1 MNTAEKYAEEILQ
14 GILEKIGSEIK
25 TPYQYRYLVEG
36 SANYI
41 LIEQDENRDNSIF
54 FYTSLKRYSTP
65 QEIVIP
71 NFSTLSKEEKKT
83 IANTLQEK
91 ITKIFF
97 TEAFFGKFRY
107 KTSVNIEFEDYTL
120 RFKLVH
126 EARKAELKNRFDT
139 FMEEVINHPSREME
153 DGEIVSFLD
162 KLFDTELN
170 GYTASQIIAIAEK
183 TLKLYAGKKDWLK
196 ESARWLTIKA
206 KYWKYEVFYPL
217 YYDKKRSQWKYEAF
231 YPLYYKKGS
240 QWNIE
245 YTLKEGITPEKIDTD
260 KLTLYIQQAL
270 WKIKYKQYNWDV
282 KSAQEDL
289 ERAANELGSEEAK
302 QYLKKGT
309 GELPDCLIHY
319 KDNDLEADANDVFAT
334 ISLKIK
340 QETAEAYGKALNFI
354 IALLKG
360 GFPYSYQ
367 IKLSSKA
374 PKQFLD
380 IKGLAKSST
389 HRFFAQA
396 LQYETL
402 HSKLEKYAKVAIKEF
417 EWYTDTEYIEN
428 SCATGSYAI
437 FGLGLTSK
445 KYFPLVEQY
454 FKLIDDEDQMM
465 IHINF
470 VNALIKKHG
479 FSAETLPTIYEGV
492 ISSEDNVIFKSL
504 TEAMKNPENKALLND
519 FLKDKEDY
527 YQEAMYYAVYGKNWK
542 KKK

>member
-1 MNTAEKYAEEILQ
+1 MNTIEKYVEEILQ
-14 GILEKIGSEIK
+14 GILQKIGSGTE

-36 SANYI
+36 FANYI
-41 LIEQDENRDNSIF
+41 LIEQDEDDDNTILVH
-54 FYTSLKRYSTP
+54 TSLKEYSTP
-65 QEIVIP
+65 KRIVIS

-91 ITKIFF
+91 ITKMFF
-97 TEAFFGKFRY
+97 TEAFFGKFQY
-107 KTSVNIEFEDYTL
+107 KTLVNIEFQDYTL
-120 RFKLVH
+120 QFKLVH
-126 EARKAELKNRFDT
+126 EARKAELKKRFDT

-183 TLKLYAGKKDWLK
+183 TFKLYAGKKNWLK
-196 ESARWLTIKA
+196 ENARSLTFKA
-206 KYWKYEVFYPL
+206 EYWASEVFYPL
-217 YYDKKRSQWKYEAF
+217 YYDE
-231 YPLYYKKGS
+231 KGPR
-240 QWNIE
+240 WNIE

-270 WKIKYKQYNWDV
+270 WKIKYKQYSWDV

-289 ERAANELGSEEAK
+289 ERAANELGSEKAK

-309 GELPDCLIHY
+309 GELPDNLIHY
-319 KDNDLEADANDVFAT
+319 KDSELEADANDVFAT

-340 QETAEAYGKALNFI
+340 QETAEAYGKALDFI
-354 IALLKG
+354 IALLKA
-360 GFPYSYQ
+360 GFPHSYQ

-374 PKQFLD
+374 PKHFLD

-402 HSKLEKYAKVAIKEF
+402 HPKLEKYAKVAMKEF
-417 EWYTDTEYIEN
+417 EWYTDVEEGEK
-428 SCATGSYAI
+428 SCMPGSYAV
-437 FGLGLTSK
+437 FGLGLTNK
-445 KYFPLVEQY
+445 KYFPLVIEY
-454 FKLIDDEDQMM
+454 FKLVDDEHQMV
-465 IHINF
+465 HKHF
-470 VNALIKKHG
+470 VSMLIERYG
-479 FSAETLPTIYEGV
+479 FSAETLPMIYEGV
-492 ISSEDNVIFKSL
+492 ISSQDDVVFKSL
-504 TEAMKNPENKALLND
+504 TEAMQNVENKALLND

-527 YQEAMYYAVYGKNWK
+527 YQEAMYYAVYGKDWK

>member
-14 GILEKIGSEIK
+14 GILEKIGCGTE

-36 SANYI
+36 FANYI
-41 LIEQDENRDNSIF
+41 LIEQDENRDNSIL

-65 QEIVIP
+65 KEIVIP

-97 TEAFFGKFRY
+97 TEAFFGKFQY
-107 KTSVNIEFEDYTL
+107 KTLVNIEFEDYTL
-120 RFKLVH
+120 QFKLVH

-170 GYTASQIIAIAEK
+170 GYTESQIIAIAEK

-196 ESARWLTIKA
+196 ENARWLTFKA

-217 YYDKKRSQWKYEAF
+217 YYDEKR
-231 YPLYYKKGS
+231 P

-270 WKIKYKQYNWDV
+270 WKIKYKQYSWDV

-289 ERAANELGSEEAK
+289 ERAANELGSEKAK

-309 GELPDCLIHY
+309 GELPDSLIHY
-319 KDNDLEADANDVFAT
+319 KDSELEADANDVFAT

-340 QETAEAYGKALNFI
+340 QETAEAYRKALDFI
-354 IALLKG
+354 IVLLKA
-360 GFPYSYQ
+360 GFSHSYQ

-402 HSKLEKYAKVAIKEF
+402 HPKLEEYAKVAMKEF
-417 EWYTDTEYIEN
+417 EWYTDAKKIKN
-428 SCATGSYAI
+428 NCATGSYAI

-454 FKLIDDEDQMM
+454 FKLVDDEHQMM
-465 IHINF
+465 IHKNF
-470 VNALIKKHG
+470 VSALIERHG

-492 ISSEDNVIFKSL
+492 ITSEDDVIFKSL
-504 TEAMKNPENKALLND
+504 TEAMKNTENKALLDD
-519 FLKDKEDY
+519 FLKDKKDY

>member
-1 MNTAEKYAEEILQ
+1 MNIAEKYAEEILQ

-41 LIEQDENRDNSIF
+41 LIEQDENRDNTF
-54 FYTSLKRYSTP
+54 LFYTSLKRYSTP

-97 TEAFFGKFRY
+97 TEDFFGKFQY
-107 KTSVNIEFEDYTL
+107 KTSVNIEFKDYTL
-120 RFKLVH
+120 QFKLVH

-139 FMEEVINHPSREME
+139 FMEEVINHSSRKME

-196 ESARWLTIKA
+196 ESARWLTFKA

-217 YYDKKRSQWKYEAF
+217 YYDEKR
-231 YPLYYKKGS
+231 P

-270 WKIKYKQYNWDV
+270 WKIKYKQYSWDV

-289 ERAANELGSEEAK
+289 ERAANELGSEKAK
-302 QYLKKGT
+302 QYLKIRYGR
-309 GELPDCLIHY
+309 
-319 KDNDLEADANDVFAT
+319 AT
-334 ISLKIK
+334 
-340 QETAEAYGKALNFI
+340 
-354 IALLKG
+354 
-360 GFPYSYQ
+360 
-367 IKLSSKA
+367 
-374 PKQFLD
+374 
-380 IKGLAKSST
+380 
-389 HRFFAQA
+389 R
-396 LQYETL
+396 
-402 HSKLEKYAKVAIKEF
+402 
-417 EWYTDTEYIEN
+417 
-428 SCATGSYAI
+428 
-437 FGLGLTSK
+437 
-445 KYFPLVEQY
+445 
-454 FKLIDDEDQMM
+454 
-465 IHINF
+465 
-470 VNALIKKHG
+470 
-479 FSAETLPTIYEGV
+479 
-492 ISSEDNVIFKSL
+492 
-504 TEAMKNPENKALLND
+504 
-519 FLKDKEDY
+519 
-527 YQEAMYYAVYGKNWK
+527 
-542 KKK
+542 

>member
-14 GILEKIGSEIK
+14 GILEKIGNEIK

-36 SANYI
+36 FANYI
-41 LIEQDENRDNSIF
+41 LIEQDENCDNSIL

-65 QEIVIP
+65 KEIVIP

-120 RFKLVH
+120 QFKLVH

-196 ESARWLTIKA
+196 ESARWLTFKA

-217 YYDKKRSQWKYEAF
+217 YYDE
-231 YPLYYKKGS
+231 KGS
-240 QWNIE
+240 QGNIE

-270 WKIKYKQYNWDV
+270 WKIKYKQYSWDV

-289 ERAANELGSEEAK
+289 ERAANELGSEKAK

-309 GELPDCLIHY
+309 GELPDNLIHY
-319 KDNDLEADANDVFAT
+319 KDSELEADANDVFAT

-340 QETAEAYGKALNFI
+340 QETAEAYRKALDFI
-354 IALLKG
+354 IALLKA
-360 GFPYSYQ
+360 GFHHSYQ

-374 PKQFLD
+374 PKHFLD

-402 HSKLEKYAKVAIKEF
+402 HPKLEKYAKVAMREF
-417 EWYTDTEYIEN
+417 EWYTDAKKIKN

-454 FKLIDDEDQMM
+454 FKLVDDEHQMM
-465 IHINF
+465 IHKNF
-470 VNALIKKHG
+470 VSALIERHG

-492 ISSEDNVIFKSL
+492 ITSKDDVIFKSL

-527 YQEAMYYAVYGKNWK
+527 YQEAMYYAVYGKNWEK
-542 KKK
+542 KR

>member
-1 MNTAEKYAEEILQ
+1 MNIAEKYAEEILQ

-41 LIEQDENRDNSIF
+41 LIEQDENRDNTF
-54 FYTSLKRYSTP
+54 LFYTSLKRYSTP
-65 QEIVIP
+65 QDIDIP

-97 TEAFFGKFRY
+97 TEAFFGKFQY
-107 KTSVNIEFEDYTL
+107 KTSVNIEFKDYTL
-120 RFKLVH
+120 QFKLVH

-139 FMEEVINHPSREME
+139 FMEEVINHSSRKME

-196 ESARWLTIKA
+196 ENARWLTFKA

-217 YYDKKRSQWKYEAF
+217 YYDEKR
-231 YPLYYKKGS
+231 P

-270 WKIKYKQYNWDV
+270 WKIKYKQYSWDV

-289 ERAANELGSEEAK
+289 ERAANELGSEKAK

-340 QETAEAYGKALNFI
+340 QETAEAYGKALDFI
-354 IALLKG
+354 IALLKA
-360 GFPYSYQ
+360 GFHHSYQ

-380 IKGLAKSST
+380 IKGLVKSST

-402 HSKLEKYAKVAIKEF
+402 HPKLEEYAKVAIKEL

-454 FKLIDDEDQMM
+454 FKLVDDEDQMM

-470 VNALIKKHG
+470 VNALIKRHG
-479 FSAETLPTIYEGV
+479 FSVETLPTIYEGV
-492 ISSEDNVIFKSL
+492 ISSQDDVIFKSL
-504 TEAMKNPENKALLND
+504 TEAMKNPKNKALLND

-527 YQEAMYYAVYGKNWK
+527 YQEAMYYAVYGKNWEK
-542 KKK
+542 KK

>member
-170 GYTASQIIAIAEK
+170 GYTASQMIAVAEK

-196 ESARWLTIKA
+196 ESTRWLTFKA
-206 KYWKYEVFYPL
+206 RYWKYKVFYPL
-217 YYDKKRSQWKYEAF
+217 YYDEKR
-231 YPLYYKKGS
+231 P

-270 WKIKYKQYNWDV
+270 WKIKYKQYSWDV

-289 ERAANELGSEEAK
+289 ERAANELGAEKAK

-340 QETAEAYGKALNFI
+340 QETAEAYGKALDFI
-354 IALLKG
+354 IALLKA
-360 GFPYSYQ
+360 GFHHSYQ

-374 PKQFLD
+374 PKLFLD

-402 HSKLEKYAKVAIKEF
+402 QPKLEEYTKVAMKEF
-417 EWYTDTEYIEN
+417 EWYTDVEEGEK
-428 SCATGSYAI
+428 SCMPGSYVV
-437 FGLGLTSK
+437 FGLGLSSK

-454 FKLIDDEDQMM
+454 FKLVDDEHQMM
-465 IHINF
+465 IHKNF
-470 VNALIKKHG
+470 VSALIKQHG
-479 FSAETLPTIYEGV
+479 FSAQTLPMIYEGV
-492 ISSEDNVIFKSL
+492 ITSENDVIFKSL

>member
-14 GILEKIGSEIK
+14 GILEKIGCGTE

-36 SANYI
+36 FANYI
-41 LIEQDENRDNSIF
+41 LIEQDENRDNSIL

-65 QEIVIP
+65 KEIVIP

-97 TEAFFGKFRY
+97 TEAFFGKFQY
-107 KTSVNIEFEDYTL
+107 KTLVNIEFEDYTL
-120 RFKLVH
+120 QFKLVH

-170 GYTASQIIAIAEK
+170 GYTESQIIAIAEK

-196 ESARWLTIKA
+196 ENARWLTFKA

-217 YYDKKRSQWKYEAF
+217 YYDEKR
-231 YPLYYKKGS
+231 P

-270 WKIKYKQYNWDV
+270 WKIKYKQYSWDV
-282 KSAQEDL
+282 KSVQEDL
-289 ERAANELGSEEAK
+289 ERAANELGSEKAK

-309 GELPDCLIHY
+309 GELPDSLIHY
-319 KDNDLEADANDVFAT
+319 KDSELEADANDVFAT

-340 QETAEAYGKALNFI
+340 QETAEAYRKALDFI
-354 IALLKG
+354 IVLLKA
-360 GFPYSYQ
+360 GFSHSYQ

-402 HSKLEKYAKVAIKEF
+402 HPKLEEYAKVAMKEF
-417 EWYTDTEYIEN
+417 EWYTDAKKIKN
-428 SCATGSYAI
+428 NCATGSYAI

-454 FKLIDDEDQMM
+454 FKLVDDEHQMM
-465 IHINF
+465 IHKNF
-470 VNALIKKHG
+470 VSALIERHG

-492 ISSEDNVIFKSL
+492 ITSEDDVIFKSL
-504 TEAMKNPENKALLND
+504 TEAMKNTENKALLDD
-519 FLKDKEDY
+519 FLKDKKDY

>member
-1 MNTAEKYAEEILQ
+1 MNTTEKYAEEILQ
-14 GILEKIGSEIK
+14 GILEKIGSGTE

-36 SANYI
+36 FANYI
-41 LIEQDENRDNSIF
+41 LIEQDENRDNSIL

-65 QEIVIP
+65 KEIVIP

-120 RFKLVH
+120 QFKLVH

-170 GYTASQIIAIAEK
+170 GYTANQIIAIAEK

-196 ESARWLTIKA
+196 ENARWLTFKA

-217 YYDKKRSQWKYEAF
+217 YYDEKR
-231 YPLYYKKGS
+231 P

-270 WKIKYKQYNWDV
+270 WKIKYKQYSWDV

-289 ERAANELGSEEAK
+289 ERAANELGSEKAK

-309 GELPDCLIHY
+309 GELPDNLIHY
-319 KDNDLEADANDVFAT
+319 KDSDLEADANDVFAT

-340 QETAEAYGKALNFI
+340 QETAEAYGKALDFI
-354 IALLKG
+354 IVLLKG
-360 GFPYSYQ
+360 GFSHSYQ
-367 IKLSSKA
+367 IKFSSKA
-374 PKQFLD
+374 PKHFLD

-402 HSKLEKYAKVAIKEF
+402 HPKLEKYAKVAMKEF
-417 EWYTDTEYIEN
+417 EWYTDAKKIKN
-428 SCATGSYAI
+428 SCAIGSYAI

-454 FKLIDDEDQMM
+454 FKLVDDEHQMM
-465 IHINF
+465 IHKNF
-470 VNALIKKHG
+470 VSALIERHG
-479 FSAETLPTIYEGV
+479 FSAETLPMIYEGV
-492 ISSEDNVIFKSL
+492 ISSQDEVIFKSL
-504 TEAMKNPENKALLND
+504 TESMKTPENKALLND

-527 YQEAMYYAVYGKNWK
+527 YQEAMYYAVYGKDWEK
-542 KKK
+542 KK

>member
-1 MNTAEKYAEEILQ
+1 MNTTEKYAEEILQ
-14 GILEKIGSEIK
+14 GILEKIGCGTE

-36 SANYI
+36 FANYI
-41 LIEQDENRDNSIF
+41 LIEQDENPDNNILIH
-54 FYTSLKRYSTP
+54 TSLKEYSTP
-65 QEIVIP
+65 KRIVIS

-97 TEAFFGKFRY
+97 TEAFFGKFQY
-107 KTSVNIEFEDYTL
+107 KTLVNIEFQDYTL
-120 RFKLVH
+120 QFKLLH
-126 EARKAELKNRFDT
+126 EARKAELKKRFDT

-170 GYTASQIIAIAEK
+170 GYTESQIIAIAEK

-196 ESARWLTIKA
+196 ENARWLTFKA
-206 KYWKYEVFYPL
+206 EYWKYEVFYPL
-217 YYDKKRSQWKYEAF
+217 YYDE
-231 YPLYYKKGS
+231 KGS
-240 QWNIE
+240 QGNIE
-245 YTLKEGITPEKIDTD
+245 YTLKEGITPEKVDTD
-260 KLTLYIQQAL
+260 KLNLYIQQAL
-270 WKIKYKQYNWDV
+270 WKIKYKWYSWDV
-282 KSAQEDL
+282 KSAREYL
-289 ERAANELGSEEAK
+289 ERAANELGSEKAK

-309 GELPDCLIHY
+309 GELPDNLIHY
-319 KDNDLEADANDVFAT
+319 KDSELEADANDVFAT

-340 QETAEAYGKALNFI
+340 QETAEAYCKALDFI
-354 IALLKG
+354 IALLKA
-360 GFPYSYQ
+360 GFPHSYQ

-374 PKQFLD
+374 SKQFLD

-402 HSKLEKYAKVAIKEF
+402 HSKLEEYAKVAMKEF
-417 EWYTDTEYIEN
+417 EWYTDVEEGEK
-428 SCATGSYAI
+428 SCMPGSYAI
-437 FGLGLTSK
+437 FGLGLTDK
-445 KYFPLVEQY
+445 KYFPLVIEY
-454 FKLIDDEDQMM
+454 FKLVDDEHQMV
-465 IHINF
+465 HKNF
-470 VNALIKKHG
+470 VSALIEQYG
-479 FSAETLPTIYEGV
+479 FSAETLPMIYEGV
-492 ISSEDNVIFKSL
+492 ISSQDDVIFKLL
-504 TEAMKNPENKALLND
+504 TEAMQNIENKVLLDD